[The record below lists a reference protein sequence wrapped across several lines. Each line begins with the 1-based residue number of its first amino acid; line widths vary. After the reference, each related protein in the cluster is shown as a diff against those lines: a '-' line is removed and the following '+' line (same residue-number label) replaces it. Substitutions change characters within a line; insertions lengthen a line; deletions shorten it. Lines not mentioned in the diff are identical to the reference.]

1 MPTTARKD
9 FAALSLFALAWP
21 IAIETL
27 LQFLMGTVDSLMVSH
42 LGDNAVSAVGLSNQV
57 LQSIMTIFVLINGGA
72 GIVIAR
78 HWGAGSLDTAR
89 RASAMALKAGMIGG
103 ALLSVLF
110 AFGSGGIV
118 HLMQTPSEVAPDA
131 ITYMTIVGSCV
142 IITELNMMTTSMI
155 RSTGNTRAPML
166 IAIGMNAVHLIL
178 NYGFI
183 FGALGLPK
191 LGIVGI
197 GISTIVSRLLALMFG
212 LWVLSGAFQQ
222 RFRRSDWRSFDR
234 SILKEMM
241 AIGLPN
247 LGTAASWGY
256 SQIVQLSIV
265 SSLGAIQLA
274 AYTYTNVIQQ
284 LPWLI
289 GSAIGVAAQ
298 IQCSQLYGGK
308 RYDAAYRS
316 PYRAVAAGIPIAFG
330 LAAIVYIFG
339 GTALGW
345 FTSDENVITK
355 ALPLLMMC
363 LIWQPMRT
371 WTYAITNTLNA
382 VGEAKFVALNT
393 VIGMWILATGG
404 AYVFGVLAGWGIVGV
419 LTGLM
424 IDELYR
430 AVLVG
435 WRWRIRR
442 KLPKEQ
448 VVGVTPM
455 AMNGG
460 ITG

>member
-1 MPTTARKD
+1 M
-9 FAALSLFALAWP
+9 SLFALAWP

-27 LQFLMGTVDSLMVSH
+27 LQFLMGTVDSLMVSR

-57 LQSIMTIFVLINGGA
+57 LQSIMTILVLINGGA

-78 HWGAGSLDTAR
+78 HWGAGSPDTAR
-89 RASAMALKAGMIGG
+89 RASAMALKAGIIGG
-103 ALLSVLF
+103 ALLSLLF

-118 HLMQTPSEVAPDA
+118 HLMQTPAEVAPDA
-131 ITYMTIVGSCV
+131 IMYMTIVGSCV
-142 IITELNMMTTSMI
+142 IITELNMMMTSMI
-155 RSTGNTRAPML
+155 RSTGNTRTPML
-166 IAIGMNAVHLIL
+166 IAIGMNAVHLVL

-197 GISTIVSRLLALMFG
+197 GISTIVSRLLAL
-212 LWVLSGAFQQ
+212 LISIWVLNGAFQQ
-222 RFRRSDWRSFDR
+222 RFQRSDWRGFDR
-234 SILKEMM
+234 AILKEMV

-265 SSLGAIQLA
+265 SSLGAISLA

-289 GSAIGVAAQ
+289 GSSLGMAAQ

-316 PYRAVAAGIPIAFG
+316 PYRAAAVGIPLALG
-330 LAAIVYIFG
+330 LAALVFSFG
-339 GTALGW
+339 REALGW
-345 FTSDENVITK
+345 FTSDEQVITK
-355 ALPLLMMC
+355 ALPLLLMC

-371 WTYAITNTLNA
+371 WTYAITQTLNA
-382 VGEAKFVALNT
+382 VGEARFVALNT
-393 VIGMWILATGG
+393 VIGMWLFATGG

-419 LTGLM
+419 LAGLM

-435 WRWRIRR
+435 WRWGRRR
-442 KLPKEQ
+442 KLPREQ
-448 VVGVTPM
+448 ALIIPALRNGGVT
-455 AMNGG
+455 G
-460 ITG
+460 

>member
-1 MPTTARKD
+1 MSKSVRKD
-9 FAALSLFALAWP
+9 IVPISLFALAWP

-27 LQFLMGTVDSLMVSH
+27 LQFLMGTVDSLMVSR

-78 HWGAGSLDTAR
+78 HWGAGSTDTAR
-89 RASAMALKAGMIGG
+89 RAAAMALKAGIIGG
-103 ALLSVLF
+103 AMLSLLF

-118 HLMQTPSEVAPDA
+118 HLMQTPTEVAPDA

-142 IITELNMMTTSMI
+142 IITELNMMMTSMI

-166 IAIGMNAVHLIL
+166 IAIGMNAVHIIL

-197 GISTIVSRLLALMFG
+197 GISTIVSRLLAL
-212 LWVLSGAFQQ
+212 LVSIWVLNGAFQQ
-222 RFRRSDWRSFDR
+222 RFQRSDWRGFDR
-234 SILKEMM
+234 SILKEMV

-265 SSLGAIQLA
+265 SSLGAISLA

-289 GSAIGVAAQ
+289 GSALGVAAQ

-316 PYRAVAAGIPIAFG
+316 PYRATAVGVPLALG

-339 GTALGW
+339 REALGW
-345 FTSDENVITK
+345 FTSDEQVITK
-355 ALPLLMMC
+355 ALPLLLMC

-371 WTYAITNTLNA
+371 WTYAITQTLNA
-382 VGEAKFVALNT
+382 VGEAKFVAFNT
-393 VIGMWILATGG
+393 VIGMWLFATGG

-419 LTGLM
+419 LAGLM

-435 WRWRIRR
+435 WRWRRRR
-442 KLPKEQ
+442 KLPSEQ
-448 VVGVTPM
+448 TLVIPMLRNGGVT
-455 AMNGG
+455 G
-460 ITG
+460 